1 MAETLFALD
10 DRNYQQCQSLFRG
23 TRGQDYYV
31 GDYWIEDAAAVE
43 VRAEKKAAG
52 PYTIIRMLAATRQ
65 YFRRTQKHIRE
76 DATDL
81 AVLWFVQRG
90 KLLFSNQRCKNEIG
104 PGDFL
109 ITRSVAPFFI
119 ELQPDEAGRH
129 EVLHVTVPTHLLR
142 RYFTQEIAQS
152 LQLSARRGEMAIA
165 ETILSAVFADDGDLA
180 EDTRRMLV
188 ESALTVVGHALR
200 DCEGI
205 SPVRQSVAE
214 QRLEEVLRFIE
225 VHLSDPHLS
234 TAVVS
239 KGCRISPRYLSFLLR
254 MNGSSFSEIVWSQ
267 RLEMARSWL
276 VSSDRRDVPISE
288 IAYGVGFKSPA
299 HFSRMFKR
307 VFDQNPR
314 DYRAAAAEPAGPF
327 LEYPE
332 GAAAT
337 LQ

>member
-10 DRNYQQCQSLFRG
+10 DRNYQQCQALFRG

-31 GDYWIEDAAAVE
+31 GDYWIEDAPDVDIL
-43 VRAEKKAAG
+43 AEKRSAG
-52 PYTIIRMLAATRQ
+52 PYTVIRMRAAARQ

-81 AVLWFVQRG
+81 SVLWFVQRG
-90 KLLFSNQRCKNEIG
+90 KLQFSNQRGKAEAG

-109 ITRSVAPFFI
+109 ITRSATPFYI
-119 ELQPDEAGRH
+119 ELEPDESGLH
-129 EVLHVTVPTHLLR
+129 EALHVTVPTHLLR
-142 RYFTQEIAQS
+142 NYLTHEIAQS
-152 LQLSARRGEMAIA
+152 LQVSARRQEISIA
-165 ETILSAVFADDGDLA
+165 ETILSAVIADDSDMA
-180 EDTRRMLV
+180 DDTRRVLV
-188 ESALTVVGHALR
+188 ESALTVIGHGLR
-200 DCEGI
+200 ACQEA
-205 SPVRQSVAE
+205 PAVRQTVAE

-254 MNGSSFSEIVWSQ
+254 MNGKSFSEIMWNQ
-267 RLEMARSWL
+267 RLDMARNWL
-276 VSSDRRDVPISE
+276 ASADRSDVPISE
-288 IAYGVGFKSPA
+288 VAYGVGFKSPA

-307 VFDQNPR
+307 VYQQNPR
-314 DYRAAAAEPAGPF
+314 DYRAAAVATDGHFGEFSEVVAV
-327 LEYPE
+327 
-332 GAAAT
+332 T